1 MELTKSSFYISGKN
15 YELNYSA
22 GVFLKNKFLKIRDDA
37 FHCHDRRKNGSGNV
51 FLFLKNNTF
60 SGKSGYTFRKFGK
73 KKDCLKVINISTEL
87 ENAIVS
93 SNTSKIYGLI
103 RKTIEQNM

>member
-1 MELTKSSFYISGKN
+1 MKYIKRTII
-15 YELNYSA
+15 L
-22 GVFLKNKFLKIRDDA
+22 IRI
-37 FHCHDRRKNGSGNV
+37 
-51 FLFLKNNTF
+51 LKNNTF

-87 ENAIVS
+87 ENAIIS

-103 RKTIEQNM
+103 RKTIEQDMKST